1 MAKTQF
7 SLLGKRRFLPLF
19 LTQFLGAFNDNAF
32 KNALVILITYIA
44 AEKSGIDPQILVTL
58 AAGIF
63 ILPYFILSATAG
75 QLADKYEKSMLI
87 RRMKLI
93 EILLMCSA
101 AVAFATQSVWLLM
114 TVLFFMGM
122 QSTFFG
128 PLKYSILPQHLEDN
142 ELIGG
147 NAMVSAGTF
156 IAILLGT
163 IVGGLL
169 ILAEMHVPLLTPLTG
184 GAISGGVL
192 MVSTLTIGVALLG
205 WWASY
210 SIPKAPASEPQLKVS
225 WNIPRETWRIVC
237 FAREEEDVFLSI
249 VGISWFWLVG
259 ATFLAQFPN
268 FAKVTLGADETVV
281 TFFLTMFSVGIAI
294 GSMLCDKLLK
304 GIVSGVYAPIGA
316 LGMAVFTVALY
327 WLSKDYVPA
336 PEDQLMNFMSFAT
349 DSHNWPI
356 IGCLL
361 AVSVC
366 GGIYVVPLYAIMQS
380 RSPKEHRARII
391 AANNV
396 MNSLFMVVSAL
407 ASTAMLAGGFTVTD
421 VFLTIGLVN
430 VPVAF
435 IVRRIVIIQRA
446 KVREKIAAAREE
458 AEANNAESGTE

>member
-44 AEKSGIDPQILVTL
+44 AEKAGMDPQILVTL
-58 AAGIF
+58 AAGVF
-63 ILPYFILSATAG
+63 ILPYFLLSATAG
-75 QLADKYEKSMLI
+75 QFADKYEKSCLI

-93 EILLMCSA
+93 EICLMVLA
-101 AVAFATQSVWLLM
+101 AVAFASQSVWVLM
-114 TVLFFMGM
+114 GVLFLMGT

-169 ILAEMHVPLLTPLTG
+169 ILAEMHVPFLTAATG
-184 GAISGGVL
+184 GNIGGGVL
-192 MVSTLTIGVALLG
+192 LVATLTIAVGVIG
-205 WWASY
+205 WLASR
-210 SIPKAPASEPQLKVS
+210 SIPEAPASEPELKIS
-225 WNIPRETWRIVC
+225 WNIPRETWRIVS
-237 FAREEEDVFLSI
+237 FAREEEDVFLAI
-249 VGISWFWLVG
+249 IGISWFWLVG

-304 GIVSGVYAPIGA
+304 GIVSAVYAPLGA
-316 LGMAVFTVALY
+316 LGMAVFIGALY
-327 WLSKDYVPA
+327 YVSKDYIPA
-336 PEDQLMNFMSFAT
+336 PEERLMNFMDFARQ
-349 DSHNWPI
+349 SENWSI

-366 GGIYVVPLYAIMQS
+366 GGVYVVPLYAIMQS
-380 RSPKEHRARII
+380 RSAKEHRARII

-407 ASTAMLAGGFTVTD
+407 ASTAMLAGGFSVTD
-421 VFLTIGLVN
+421 VFLAIGLVN

-435 IVRRIVIIQRA
+435 IVRRIVIIQRG
-446 KVREKIAAAREE
+446 KIREKIAAAREE
-458 AEANNAESGTE
+458 QNSQS

>member
-1 MAKTQF
+1 MATNQF
-7 SLLGKRRFLPLF
+7 SLLNKRRFLPLF
-19 LTQFLGAFNDNAF
+19 ITQFLGAFNDNAF
-32 KNALVILITYIA
+32 KNALVILITYIT
-44 AEKSGIDPQILVTL
+44 AEKAGMDPQILVTL

-63 ILPYFILSATAG
+63 ILPYFLLSATAG
-75 QLADKYEKSMLI
+75 QLADKYEKSRLI

-93 EILLMCSA
+93 EIVLMA
-101 AVAFATQSVWLLM
+101 AAALAFATQSVWGLM
-114 TVLFFMGM
+114 AVLFCMGM

-128 PLKYSILPQHLEDN
+128 PLKYSILPQHLEDS
-142 ELIGG
+142 ELIAG

-184 GAISGGVL
+184 GHISGGVL
-192 MVSTLTIGVALLG
+192 MVSALTIGIGVLG
-205 WWASY
+205 WFASR
-210 SIPKAPASEPQLKVS
+210 SIPQAPASEPELRIS
-225 WNIPRETWRIVC
+225 WNMPRETWRIIC

-281 TFFLTMFSVGIAI
+281 TFFLTMFSIGIAI

-304 GIVSGVYAPIGA
+304 GIVSGIYAPAGA
-316 LGMAVFTVALY
+316 LGMALFTVGLY
-327 WLSKDYVPA
+327 WLSKDYIPA
-336 PEDQLMNFMSFAT
+336 PEDQLMGFLDFAQ
-349 DSHNWPI
+349 DSTNWPI
-356 IGCLL
+356 IFCLL

-391 AANNV
+391 AANNI
-396 MNSLFMVVSAL
+396 MNSLFMVVAAL
-407 ASTAMLAGGFTVTD
+407 ASTAMLAGGFSVTD

-446 KVREKIAAAREE
+446 KIREKIAAAREE
-458 AEANNAESGTE
+458 EQNNQD